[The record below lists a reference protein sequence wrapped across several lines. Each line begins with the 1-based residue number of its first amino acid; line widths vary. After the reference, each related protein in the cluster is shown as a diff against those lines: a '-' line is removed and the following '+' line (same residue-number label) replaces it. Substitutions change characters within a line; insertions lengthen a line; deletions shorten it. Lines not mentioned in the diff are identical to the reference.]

1 LFTATP
7 PPPLRRRSST
17 ITVFCGPKVQKAPP
31 LRAGRRY
38 TVPSGGQYWIY
49 DCSIDA

>member
-7 PPPLRRRSST
+7 PP
-17 ITVFCGPKVQKAPP
+17 
-31 LRAGRRY
+31 RAGRRY